1 MDGTETITAIA
12 TPIGE
17 GGIGVIRVSGPLSE
31 NILVRLFRP
40 RRKRT
45 SFLSHHL
52 YHGDIISPN
61 ENGKVLDEVMI
72 AFLKGPHS
80 YTGEDSLEI
89 YCHGG
94 PLIMKTIV
102 REVLRAGARAAE
114 PGEFTKRAFLN
125 NRMDLSQAQA
135 VMEMISAR
143 TEEDLNRAVSRLK
156 GSLGEKTR
164 MLQSSLL
171 DVAAR
176 LEAAIDFPEDDT
188 ELPDSALLIGELEK
202 AAEQVNSLAAT
213 YEEGKLY
220 REGLHVVII
229 GKPNVG
235 KSSIL
240 NRLVGSERAIVTEIP
255 GTTRDLIRETV
266 RIKGIPVDL
275 TDTAGIRPTDNII
288 ESKGVELVRGE
299 LARADLIIF
308 VLDGNSGIDE
318 EDREIALNIRDKNP
332 IIAVN
337 KSDLPLRI
345 DIQELKS
352 LLPGCEPL
360 CVSAKTGGGMGL
372 IENGICRFAAS
383 RVSAGPQSDI
393 IISDLRQRN
402 SLEKAAMAIKRAVS
416 GLSGGLTADIVI
428 IEIRDA
434 LAALGEITG
443 DNTDK
448 EIIERIFANF
458 CIGK

>member
-1 MDGTETITAIA
+1 MDGNDTIAAIA
-12 TPIGE
+12 TPVGE
-17 GGIGVIRVSGPLSE
+17 GGIGIIRVSGPLSKK
-31 NILVRLFRP
+31 IFLRLFRP
-40 RRKRT
+40 RRARP
-45 SFLSHHL
+45 SFQSHHL
-52 YHGDIISPN
+52 YHGDIISPGEDN
-61 ENGKVLDEVMI
+61 RVLDEVMA

-94 PLIMKTIV
+94 PLIMKTII
-102 REVLRAGARAAE
+102 REVLREGARAAG

-156 GSLGEKTR
+156 GSLGDKAR
-164 MLQSSLL
+164 YLQSSLL
-171 DVAAR
+171 DIAAR

-188 ELPDSALLIGELEK
+188 ELPDPARLIAQLEEVAGQAK
-202 AAEQVNSLAAT
+202 SLAAT

-220 REGLHVVII
+220 REGLHVVIT

-240 NRLVGSERAIVTEIP
+240 NRLVGSERAIVTAIP

-299 LARADLIIF
+299 LARADLVIF
-308 VLDGNSGIDE
+308 VIDGSSGINE
-318 EDREIALNIRDKNP
+318 EDRDIAGDIRGRAL
-332 IIAVN
+332 IVAVN
-337 KSDLPLRI
+337 KTDLPRRI
-345 DIQELKS
+345 DIKEIES
-352 LLPGCEPL
+352 LLPASEL
-360 CVSAKTGGGMGL
+360 LSVSAKTGEGMDL
-372 IENGICRFAAS
+372 IEEGICRFASARVAS
-383 RVSAGPQSDI
+383 GPGTEV

-402 SLEKAAMAIKRAVS
+402 SLEKAGKAIDKAVA
-416 GLSGGLTADIVI
+416 GLAGGLTADII
-428 IEIRDA
+428 IIDVRDA

-448 EIIERIFANF
+448 EIIDRIFANF